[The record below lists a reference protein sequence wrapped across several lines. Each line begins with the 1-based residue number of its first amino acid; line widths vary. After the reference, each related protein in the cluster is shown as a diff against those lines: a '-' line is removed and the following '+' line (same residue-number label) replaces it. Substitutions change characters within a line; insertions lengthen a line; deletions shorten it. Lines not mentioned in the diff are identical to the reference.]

1 MINMYILIN
10 NYVTH
15 PKRMAFDLV
24 ADRALELL
32 VGEAHLVNGLLR
44 ITTEELMLI
53 CLRTFDVDLI
63 LRYANKG

>member
-1 MINMYILIN
+1 MLRIQIE
-10 NYVTH
+10 
-15 PKRMAFDLV
+15 MAFDLV

>member
-1 MINMYILIN
+1 MLRIQI
-10 NYVTH
+10 V
-15 PKRMAFDLV
+15 MAFDLV